1 MSNEN
6 HTGGRCVVHDNG
18 VDPAIVENIHERLSD
33 VVCAF
38 RDAGASY
45 HEIATALCLVAG
57 STIKMIDCR
66 DCRAMQFEKARDA
79 LRFVA
84 DRTDDSTDDTTA
96 PRH

>member
-1 MSNEN
+1 MSNEV
-6 HTGGRCVVHDNG
+6 HIGRRCAVHDNSA
-18 VDPAIVENIHERLSD
+18 DPAIIENLHERLSD

-45 HEIATALCLVAG
+45 HEIAAALCLVAG
-57 STIKMIDCR
+57 STIKMIDCP
-66 DCRAMQFEKARDA
+66 DCRAIQFEKAQDA

-84 DRTDDSTDDTTA
+84 QRKDDTAA

>member
-1 MSNEN
+1 MSNEH
-6 HTGGRCVVHDNG
+6 HTGGRCARHDYS

-33 VVCAF
+33 VVYAF

-45 HEIATALCLVAG
+45 DEIAAALCLVAG
-57 STIKMIDCR
+57 STIKMIDCPE
-66 DCRAMQFEKARDA
+66 CRAIQCAKAQDA

-84 DRTDDSTDDTTA
+84 ERKDDTTA